1 MSLRLEMVAHGL
13 LALYLVALLAVP
25 RVPTTIAAL
34 ACLVAL
40 AAARGRWRIEA
51 RRSFRHMAVLVVPA
65 AIYLL
70 HLLLQIVFGM
80 ASPQLANQ
88 LLIGMLT
95 IALGLSDVPSRLPDL
110 RRWILP
116 AAALGAIASAV
127 LAVYQV
133 WGLGYLRP
141 YGWLG
146 GSAIGNGAIKFGDL
160 ASLQALLSLVLVLT
174 AAERPR
180 RLLGLA
186 GLFCGMLS
194 LALTQTRGGLVGVLL
209 AVGALGLAL
218 FLHRRRVQ
226 RAARGDGRA
235 EAAGATPV
243 TVHAAHHGLRRGTS
257 IGMLAVAL
265 VLSLSA
271 AGFMQDRF
279 AAIEPQVQR
288 YLHGDIDSEVGQR
301 LALWGAAL
309 RAGMH
314 QPLTGVGFGHF
325 DDELERQVAAG
336 EIPRSERIIYG
347 HPHSEYL
354 AALAEAGVSGFLAL
368 LLMFVAPM
376 VAMARRIVVR
386 GGSPAA
392 YAALVTSAA
401 FAGFALTDDMFDRQI
416 TVIAFYLLNA
426 WFLRAAFRPALAEEP
441 YRPPLEPRPAQQGA
455 PESGPLAQ
463 APLDPRRLEQP
474 PPLDRSPLA

>member
-1 MSLRLEMVAHGL
+1 MAAHGL

-25 RVPTTIAAL
+25 RIPTTIAAL
-34 ACLVAL
+34 ACLAAL
-40 AAARGRWRIEA
+40 AAAHGRWRAEA

-65 AIYLL
+65 GVYLL
-70 HLLLQIVFGM
+70 HLLLQIIFGM
-80 ASPQLANQ
+80 ASPQMANQ
-88 LLIGMLT
+88 LLIGILT
-95 IALGLSDVPSRLPDL
+95 IALGLSDVPSRMPDL

-116 AAALGAIASAV
+116 AAAVGAIASAAV
-127 LAVYQV
+127 AVYQV

-160 ASLQALLSLVLVLT
+160 AALQALLSLVLVLT

-180 RLLGLA
+180 RLVGLA

-209 AVGALGLAL
+209 AVVALGLAL

-226 RAARGDGRA
+226 R
-235 EAAGATPV
+235 
-243 TVHAAHHGLRRGTS
+243 RRGAS

-288 YLHGDIDSEVGQR
+288 YLNGDIDSEVGQR

-309 RAGMH
+309 RAGRH
-314 QPLTGVGFGHF
+314 HPLTGVGFGHF

-354 AALAEAGVSGFLAL
+354 AAFSEAGVSGFLAL

-376 VAMARRIVVR
+376 VAMTRRIAS
-386 GGSPAA
+386 GGGTPAA
-392 YAALVTSAA
+392 CAALVTSAA

-426 WFLRAAFRPALAEEP
+426 WFLRAAFQPAPVGEP
-441 YRPPLEPRPAQQGA
+441 YRPPLERRPVQQGA
-455 PESGPLAQ
+455 PGPASLEQGPLGQGPFGQAALGQ

-474 PPLDRSPLA
+474 PPLDRRPLA

>member
-1 MSLRLEMVAHGL
+1 MLAHGL
-13 LALYLVALLAVP
+13 LALYLMVLLAVP
-25 RVPTTIAAL
+25 RAPTTIAAL
-34 ACLVAL
+34 ACLAAL
-40 AAARGRWRIEA
+40 AAAHGRWLAEA
-51 RRSFRHMAVLVVPA
+51 RRAFRHMAVLVIPA
-65 AIYLL
+65 GIYLL

-80 ASPQLANQ
+80 ASPQLASQ

-95 IALGLSDVPSRLPDL
+95 IALGLSDVPSRMPDL

-116 AAALGAIASAV
+116 AAAIGATASAV
-127 LAVYQV
+127 VAIYQV
-133 WGLGYLRP
+133 LGLGYLRP

-160 ASLQALLSLVLVLT
+160 AALQALLSLVLVLT
-174 AAERPR
+174 AAERLR

-186 GLFCGMLS
+186 GLFGGMLS
-194 LALTQTRGGLVGVLL
+194 LALTQTRGGLLGVLL
-209 AVGALGLAL
+209 AVAALWLAL
-218 FLHRRRVQ
+218 FLHRRRIE
-226 RAARGDGRA
+226 RAARREHRA
-235 EAAGATPV
+235 GLPEATLP
-243 TVHAAHHGLRRGTS
+243 AAHHGLRRGTS

-288 YLHGDIDSEVGQR
+288 YLHGDVDSEVGQR
-301 LALWGAAL
+301 LALWGAAV
-309 RAGMH
+309 RAGRH

-336 EIPRSERIIYG
+336 EIPGSERIIYG

-354 AALAEAGVSGFLAL
+354 AAFAEAGVSGFLAL

-376 VAMARRIVVR
+376 VAMARQIAAR

-392 YAALVTSAA
+392 CAALVTSAA

-426 WFLRAAFRPALAEEP
+426 WFLRAAFRPTPEDEP
-441 YRPPLEPRPAQQGA
+441 QRLA
-455 PESGPLAQ
+455 PEPGSSLPGPLDQ
-463 APLDPRRLEQP
+463 G
-474 PPLDRSPLA
+474 PPLDRRPLS

>member
-1 MSLRLEMVAHGL
+1 MLAHGL
-13 LALYLVALLAVP
+13 LALYLVVLLAVP
-25 RVPTTIAAL
+25 RAPTTIAAL
-34 ACLVAL
+34 ACLAAL
-40 AAARGRWRIEA
+40 TAAHGRWGTEA

-65 AIYLL
+65 GIYLL

-80 ASPQLANQ
+80 ASPQLASQ

-95 IALGLSDVPSRLPDL
+95 IALGLSDVPSRMPDL

-116 AAALGAIASAV
+116 AAAIGAIASAV
-127 LAVYQV
+127 VAVYQV

-160 ASLQALLSLVLVLT
+160 AALQALLSLVLVLT
-174 AAERPR
+174 AGERPR

-194 LALTQTRGGLVGVLL
+194 LALTQTRGGLLGALL

-226 RAARGDGRA
+226 RAAPGGSRT
-235 EAAGATPV
+235 GATEAGGASEARE
-243 TVHAAHHGLRRGTS
+243 TVETVETTLPAAHHGLRRGTS
-257 IGMLAVAL
+257 IGILAVAL

-309 RAGMH
+309 RAGRH

-354 AALAEAGVSGFLAL
+354 SAFAEAGVSGFLAL

-376 VAMARRIVVR
+376 VAMARQVAIR

-392 YAALVTSAA
+392 CAALVTSAA

-426 WFLRAAFRPALAEEP
+426 WFLRAAFRPAPVDEP
-441 YRPPLEPRPAQQGA
+441 YRPPFEPRSAMQG
-455 PESGPLAQ
+455 S
-463 APLDPRRLEQP
+463 
-474 PPLDRSPLA
+474 PLDRRPQA